1 MVAET
6 ASSCVRSV
14 ISAPTGT
21 TPASASPTRYLP
33 PPHLSHLFKCFR
45 SLGKHRARQSS
56 HIPYSSIYSCITH
69 LTDLCA
75 FLQRFLFPDTS
86 PGRLIVGQFKSGQQ

>member
-56 HIPYSSIYSCITH
+56 HVPYSSIYSCITH
-69 LTDLCA
+69 LADLCEMDRGRFFRGFC
-75 FLQRFLFPDTS
+75 FLIR
-86 PGRLIVGQFKSGQQ
+86 RLAD